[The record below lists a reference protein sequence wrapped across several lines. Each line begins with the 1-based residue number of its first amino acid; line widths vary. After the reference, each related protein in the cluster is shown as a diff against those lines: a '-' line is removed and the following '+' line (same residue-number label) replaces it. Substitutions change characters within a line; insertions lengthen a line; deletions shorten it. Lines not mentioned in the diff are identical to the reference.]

1 MFLFIIYIW
10 LHMCCGVVCMCTCVY
25 ACARACV
32 SIAQFTSN
40 QMSFADVRFVFKTAS
55 VRGQDRV
62 GDASQDGR
70 ITSRCHCTTQA
81 DRNVGS
87 IVSYRIVIYGRRS
100 KPLSPSPC

>member
-1 MFLFIIYIW
+1 MW
-10 LHMCCGVVCMCTCVY
+10 CGVVCMCTCVY

-40 QMSFADVRFVFKTAS
+40 QMSFPDVRFVFKIAS

-70 ITSRCHCTTQA
+70 ITGRCHCITQA

-87 IVSYRIVIYGRRS
+87 REWFKTVPAIYREITVDMSESRWVFR
-100 KPLSPSPC
+100 